1 MPRIRCRYLDCVY
14 LDDGY
19 CSSEV
24 VEIDPD
30 EGCMTFTLITDANV
44 DDDWDDEKIEDLW
57 DVDDDDLLVDDDD
70 DLDLWLEEDL

>member
-14 LDDGY
+14 LEDGY

-30 EGCMTFTLITDANV
+30 EGCVTFTLITDANV

-57 DVDDDDLLVDDDD
+57 DVDDDDLLGDDDD

>member
-30 EGCMTFTLITDANV
+30 EGCVTFTLITDANV

-57 DVDDDDLLVDDDD
+57 DVDDDDLLGDDDD

>member
-30 EGCMTFTLITDANV
+30 EGCMTFTLITDAN